1 MLNFKQWLQV
11 NEAATAKPI
20 FAVGAPFAKIKDKGL
35 AIMNKL
41 IDTYGYSPI
50 LAAAICGNM
59 FEESKFDPTKVSP
72 YNPKTETKYYGLIQW
87 DGKNRLPK
95 LKTLGE
101 WTSLDNQLKFLN
113 SELTTNQ
120 YFIKTK
126 PVKPKIDALT
136 SAAST
141 DEEKAAAV
149 LKAVDIVTLN
159 YEGAAPSDLR
169 RNSAK
174 ELYDLYIQMNAAK
187 PTEQTPAEPAPEK
200 IGSLP
205 TKPAQPLS

>member
-1 MLNFKQWLQV
+1 MKHILPLNEWV
-11 NEAATAKPI
+11 RVSEAAMTKPI
-20 FAVGAPFAKIKDKGL
+20 FAEGAPFAKIKDKGL
-35 AIMNKL
+35 TIMNKL

-50 LAAAICGNM
+50 LAAALCGNM
-59 FEESKFDPTKVSP
+59 FEESKFDPTAKSADG
-72 YNPKTETKYYGLIQW
+72 YEGLIQW
-87 DGKNRLPK
+87 GGPRLGK
-95 LKTLGE
+95 LKKLANWKSIDT
-101 WTSLDNQLKFLN
+101 QLSFID
-113 SELTTNQ
+113 SELKSNS

-136 SAAST
+136 NTGSSA
-141 DEEKAAAV
+141 EEKAAAV
-149 LKAVDIVTLN
+149 SKAVDIVTLN

-174 ELYDLYIQMNAAK
+174 ELYDLYIKMNSAK
-187 PTEQTPAEPAPEK
+187 QTEQAPIEPAPEK